1 MRKLYLLFLVF
12 IHVTAYGQY
21 GDMEAVRQFS
31 ENLQLWCST
40 SNIKYRPKIQD
51 KCLDDCRVINDI
63 MVDFARS
70 NGLSIKDY
78 VVPNYLNGFQ
88 KAMDK
93 GTVVVNV
100 SNVRII
106 TSDQQSYTYGSVKKD
121 QKLAKGYTTIACDIK
136 VSGVLNYDIKDLFYL
151 QKGKIVKITPYE
163 EVIDRVTGKKKVK
176 VDFSDLEDMSTLGF
190 TLNYDQ
196 HFQAGASIIGQSG
209 MFICSLDFGFN
220 VDSERFYSDVMDMTD
235 IMNYKRTETEYN
247 PIMFA
252 TVSPGLFFKYFSVGC
267 GIGVAI
273 LNSKET
279 LSQGSYSEY
288 EQGNSSFSYG
298 SQSTSGYT
306 VTKFMVRPQL
316 RGFIPLGRSCKMSIG
331 IGYDILPKAKEL
343 NGYNASLGFHFN
355 FDNWNGLF
363 NWW

>member
-1 MRKLYLLFLVF
+1 MRKLYVLFFVF
-12 IHVTAYGQY
+12 FHVTAYAQY
-21 GDMEAVRQFS
+21 GDMEAVRQFG
-31 ENLQLWCST
+31 ENLKLWCST

-51 KCLDDCRVINDI
+51 KCLNGCRVINDI
-63 MVDFARS
+63 MVDFARN

-88 KAMDK
+88 KAMDQ
-93 GTVVVNV
+93 GTVVIDV

-106 TSDQQSYTYGSVKKD
+106 TSDQQSYTYGSVEKEH
-121 QKLAKGYTTIACDIK
+121 KLAKEFTTIACDTK
-136 VSGVLNYDIKDLFYL
+136 VSGVLNYHVKDLFYL
-151 QKGKIVKITPYE
+151 RKGKILKITPYE
-163 EVIDRVTGKKKVK
+163 EVIDRSTGKKKVK

-220 VDSERFYSDVMDMTD
+220 VDSKKYYSDVMDMTD
-235 IMNYKRTETEYN
+235 IMNYKRTETEYS
-247 PIMFA
+247 PMMFA
-252 TVSPGLFFKYFSVGC
+252 TVTPGLFFKYVSVGC
-267 GIGVAI
+267 GVGVAI
-273 LNSKET
+273 LNSEEMV
-279 LSQGSYSEY
+279 SQCSYSVD
-288 EQGNSSFSYG
+288 EQGNVFYSYG
-298 SQSTSGYT
+298 GQSTSQNT
-306 VTKFMVRPQL
+306 VTKLMIRPQL

-355 FDNWNGLF
+355 FDNWNGIF